1 MPARED
7 YESLTRER
15 QAKMLALFRKLA
27 EAGSIVN
34 REQFHKLGPKGGRSG
49 SELREFKRFQDR
61 FLGDFRPGGRFLV
74 ASHEHKKSD
83 RLDSAVVARAVR
95 VLAENDLYE
104 AQHGR

>member
-7 YESLTRER
+7 YGSLTPER
-15 QAKMLALFRKLA
+15 QAKVLALFKRLA

-34 REQFHKLGPKGGRSG
+34 RQQFHKLGPKGGKSG

-61 FLGDFRPGGRFLV
+61 FLGDFRPGGRFLIS
-74 ASHEHKKSD
+74 AYEHKKSD

-95 VLAENDLYE
+95 ILAENDLYE
-104 AQHGR
+104 VQHGR